1 MGLRCGLR
9 GWVIWGCRAR
19 VRGRVGG
26 RGSDRSARGRQ
37 RRNPCL
43 LCPGSFQSP
52 ARVGVGVRARARVA
66 ARVRFGFGSGRRA
79 KGEKNTRPN
88 PNPSQPPLTC
98 SRSRGSDETCTA
110 CPMKLALRMAARVC
124 RVRMYGEWKKRTV
137 SLPGAPHGHGSTY
150 TRHAVRTARLS
161 LVRVRRRVQYV
172 EPRGRLPCA

>member
-1 MGLRCGLR
+1 VGLGVGSYGAAGLGSGVGLAVEEVTEALAVDKDGIHVCCVLEVSKVLLGLALGLGLGLGLRFGL
-9 GWVIWGCRAR
+9 
-19 VRGRVGG
+19 
-26 RGSDRSARGRQ
+26 GS
-37 RRNPCL
+37 
-43 LCPGSFQSP
+43 GSGQ
-52 ARVGVGVRARARVA
+52 VGVPR
-66 ARVRFGFGSGRRA
+66 
-79 KGEKNTRPN
+79 GEKNTRPN